1 MSLKFCFSFCLLL
14 LTMNVLSGQAEYY
27 TLRDKVGLVRL
38 YMNQPKITHYESL
51 VNNAKLTPDQRN
63 EAKIALEKFLIDR
76 KVYISNAMESFDL
89 NYEIT
94 PVYFIPDSLW
104 RSFKA
109 DKTGKYFLGKDGLID
124 PTISLASNQDF
135 YIIAQENYDYDF
147 RILTS
152 EGSPPPGNFPYKLK
166 HSLFSKIRA
175 LMGSMA
181 TESVKRLNKQLKSY
195 Q

>member
-1 MSLKFCFSFCLLL
+1 MTLKFCFSFCLLL

-51 VNNAKLTPDQRN
+51 INNSKLTQDQRN
-63 EAKIALEKFLIDR
+63 DAKIALEKFLFDR
-76 KVYISNAMESFDL
+76 KVYISNAMESFGL
-89 NYEIT
+89 YYEVT

-104 RSFKA
+104 RAFKS
-109 DKTGKYFLGKDGLID
+109 DKTGAYFLGEDGLVD
-124 PTISLASNQDF
+124 PNIKLSADQQF
-135 YIIAQENYDYDF
+135 YIIAQENYASD
-147 RILTS
+147 L
-152 EGSPPPGNFPYKLK
+152 PPGNFPHKLK

>member
-1 MSLKFCFSFCLLL
+1 MTLKFCFSFCTLL

-51 VNNAKLTPDQRN
+51 INNAKLTQDQRN
-63 EAKIALEKFLIDR
+63 DAKIALEKFLFDR
-76 KVYISNAMESFDL
+76 KVYISNAMENFEL
-89 NYEIT
+89 YYEVT

-104 RSFKA
+104 RAFKS
-109 DKTGKYFLGKDGLID
+109 DKTGPYFLGEDGLVD
-124 PTISLASNQDF
+124 PNIKLSADQQF

-152 EGSPPPGNFPYKLK
+152 DGAPPPGNFPYKLK

-181 TESVKRLNKQLKSY
+181 IESVKRLNKQLKSY

>member
-1 MSLKFCFSFCLLL
+1 MTLKFCFSFCMLL
-14 LTMNVLSGQAEYY
+14 LTMNVLNGQAEYY

-38 YMNQPKITHYESL
+38 YMNQPKIAHYESL
-51 VNNAKLTPDQRN
+51 INNAKLTQDQRN
-63 EAKIALEKFLIDR
+63 DAKIALEKFLFDR
-76 KVYISNAMESFDL
+76 KVYISNTMENFGL
-89 NYEIT
+89 YYEVT

-104 RSFKA
+104 RAFKS
-109 DKTGKYFLGKDGLID
+109 DKTGQYFLGEDGLVD
-124 PTISLASNQDF
+124 PNIKLSADQQF

-152 EGSPPPGNFPYKLK
+152 DGAPPPGNFPHKLK